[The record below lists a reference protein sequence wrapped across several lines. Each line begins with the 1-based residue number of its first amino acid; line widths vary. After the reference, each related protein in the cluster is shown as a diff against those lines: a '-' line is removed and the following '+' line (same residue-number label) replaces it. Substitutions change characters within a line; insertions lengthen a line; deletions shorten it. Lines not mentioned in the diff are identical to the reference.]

1 MKKFTRFLM
10 FCLLPFSI
18 VSWATDSIIGE
29 TASYKYNRGR
39 TSLLI
44 LGGKAT
50 ASVKNFE
57 SEGPYA
63 PGYVVE
69 LEYDVE
75 VLFKGRLKG
84 KVGLLVPE
92 RVFQEE
98 FAAELAQDHPQKVGG
113 FHMDYLGLKDA
124 KDADG
129 KLHKDCHVAKVYNID
144 LDYKPTPIKGSNGPK
159 VLYHK
164 TIGPKIDVKNLS
176 IVLKVDYSVPVLGAV
191 QLDIFAKAMGIDVNA
206 GFDFTIKKK

>member
-164 TIGPKIDVKNLS
+164 TIGPKI
-176 IVLKVDYSVPVLGAV
+176 
-191 QLDIFAKAMGIDVNA
+191 FAKAMGIDVNA